1 MIGRQRS
8 KAGAISSKSVPKANA
23 ANQIQPRMGH
33 PHPLRYRYSSIAMVE
48 HGGSVNQFCMK
59 DMLANTLL
67 AEAERK
73 DTAFRSDFNA
83 EQRRGFPPFTFF
95 GWKEHEAKIND
106 IVLSIEDRQIS
117 LEEGHVLV
125 KSFIEQYYGCP

>member
-1 MIGRQRS
+1 MIGRQRN

-83 EQRRGFPPFTFF
+83 EHDGDFHRSRFLDGKST
-95 GWKEHEAKIND
+95 KLRSTLLLLVSKI
-106 IVLSIEDRQIS
+106 
-117 LEEGHVLV
+117 V
-125 KSFIEQYYGCP
+125 KSHLSKGMCW